1 MMETTE
7 IKKKPGRK
15 PIRNKN
21 KEDAKR
27 ELINAVGEIIKTTGY
42 TGLGVNNI
50 AKQSGLSKAL
60 IYRYFGNV
68 NNLIEQYVVEKDF
81 WMLASEEL
89 RRKAAGESGMEL
101 KDIIS
106 TILQDQFNFFYEQPE
121 MQGLILWELTGK
133 SPLMTSISIARESL
147 GEQVLQLADE
157 HFKESSLNFRVLS
170 ALLTAGIYY
179 IILHGKVS
187 TFCGV
192 DINNPEVRE
201 SILKTIKQLIDAAF
215 ERAGKP

>member
-1 MMETTE
+1 
-7 IKKKPGRK
+7 
-15 PIRNKN
+15 
-21 KEDAKR
+21 
-27 ELINAVGEIIKTTGY
+27 
-42 TGLGVNNI
+42 
-50 AKQSGLSKAL
+50 
-60 IYRYFGNV
+60 
-68 NNLIEQYVVEKDF
+68 
-81 WMLASEEL
+81 L